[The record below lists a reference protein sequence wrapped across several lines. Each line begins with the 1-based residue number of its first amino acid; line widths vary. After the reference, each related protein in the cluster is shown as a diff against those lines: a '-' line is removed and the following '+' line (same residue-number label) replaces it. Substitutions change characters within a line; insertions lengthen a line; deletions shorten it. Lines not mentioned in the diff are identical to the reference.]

1 MSTIALTGA
10 KSINLTSLTYVANVA
25 AISAMQ
31 LLAIYALYPAGV
43 YVWRLLYCC

>member
-1 MSTIALTGA
+1 MSTITLTGA

-31 LLAIYALYPAGV
+31 LLAIYALYPVGV